1 MKKVEIPTLDEM
13 RERQC
18 SLEELQAKL
27 VDFIDHYNFEMLRI
41 SNAINLKEDK
51 VWRATI

>member
-27 VDFIDHYNFEMLRI
+27 VDFIDHYNFEMSRI
-41 SNAINLKEDK
+41 ANAINSKEDRI
-51 VWRATI
+51 WISTI